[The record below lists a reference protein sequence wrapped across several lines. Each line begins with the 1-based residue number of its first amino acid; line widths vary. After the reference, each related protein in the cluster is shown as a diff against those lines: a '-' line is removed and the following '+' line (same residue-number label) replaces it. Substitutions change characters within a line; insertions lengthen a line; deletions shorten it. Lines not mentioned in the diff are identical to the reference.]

1 MISKIRFQTSYQ
13 FVVNLEDF
21 IEFNIQFR
29 YIRDVQEGALGT
41 FVKYVNFA
49 DKQVWILWIWTRATI
64 QEEILTSSLKYHFNV
79 PTE

>member
-21 IEFNIQFR
+21 IGFNSQFR
-29 YIRDVQEGALGT
+29 YIRDVQEVALGT

-49 DKQVWILWIWTRATI
+49 DKQVCIL
-64 QEEILTSSLKYHFNV
+64 
-79 PTE
+79 